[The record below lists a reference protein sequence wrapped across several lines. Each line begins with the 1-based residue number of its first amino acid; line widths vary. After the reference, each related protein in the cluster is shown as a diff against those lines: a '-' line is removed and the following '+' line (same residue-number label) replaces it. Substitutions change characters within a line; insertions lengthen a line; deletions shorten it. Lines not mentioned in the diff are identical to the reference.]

1 MNMLKK
7 SLLLAAFGLLAA
19 TGINSA
25 SAADIHKD
33 YPTYELQQQHKY
45 DVKKADTY
53 NKENSNKE
61 THNKEKAKKEKH
73 KNKQHIERKTD
84 CPLQK

>member
-33 YPTYELQQQHKY
+33 YPNYELQQHKY

>member
-33 YPTYELQQQHKY
+33 YPNYELQQHKY

-73 KNKQHIERKTD
+73 KNKQHTERKTD
-84 CPLQK
+84 CPFQK

>member
-33 YPTYELQQQHKY
+33 YPNYELQQHEY

-61 THNKEKAKKEKH
+61 THNKEKANKEKH
-73 KNKQHIERKTD
+73 KNKQHTERKTN
-84 CPLQK
+84 CSFQK